1 MSARTGAGLD
11 LIEQVVMEEL
21 GLDEGDGGE
30 YSARQRHVDAIAQA
44 GEHISRGQAE
54 LAASGS
60 GELLAEELRLAAD
73 ALGEITGRMSSD
85 ELLGRIFSSFCI
97 GK

>member
-1 MSARTGAGLD
+1 MTGEGLSLLED
-11 LIEQVVMEEL
+11 LVIEEL
-21 GLDEGDGGE
+21 GLDASHGGE
-30 YSARQRHVDAIAQA
+30 YSARQRHVDAIERA
-44 GEHISRGQAE
+44 GAHIARGEAE
-54 LAASGS
+54 LASSGS
-60 GELLAEELRLAAD
+60 GELLAEELRQAAE